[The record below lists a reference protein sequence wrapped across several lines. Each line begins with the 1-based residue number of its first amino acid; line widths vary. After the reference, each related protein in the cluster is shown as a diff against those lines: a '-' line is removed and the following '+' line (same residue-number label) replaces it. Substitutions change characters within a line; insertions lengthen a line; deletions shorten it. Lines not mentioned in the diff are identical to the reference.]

1 MCFPLEPVFTRDK
14 RSLPNFI
21 IGLTI
26 GLQGF
31 NNDSAEA
38 MMNTMKPLIEGI
50 KVAFLTSIYGMILS
64 LGYNIFYKRK
74 VSEAEQA
81 LELFLKNYYESI
93 EARPVNESL
102 TVMMNLQEQQT
113 QDMREFAA
121 AVAEQLGNQLIPV
134 MKQAAEDMP
143 GAIAN
148 AFDEKSLQL
157 WN

>member
-64 LGYNIFYKRK
+64 LGYNIFY
-74 VSEAEQA
+74 
-81 LELFLKNYYESI
+81 
-93 EARPVNESL
+93 
-102 TVMMNLQEQQT
+102 
-113 QDMREFAA
+113 
-121 AVAEQLGNQLIPV
+121 
-134 MKQAAEDMP
+134 
-143 GAIAN
+143 
-148 AFDEKSLQL
+148 
-157 WN
+157 